1 MVPVYSSTAST
12 LPIYPSTNSTS
23 GTYSSNEVYLTACPC
38 RDDDELDVDEP
49 RSAWPLVLVPRLK
62 TCILPPRQM
71 TRVSMTA
78 WVRGRASQVMSH
90 RTLRRLG
97 TDLRR

>member
-1 MVPVYSSTAST
+1 MVPVYSNTAST
-12 LPIYPSTNSTS
+12 LPIYSSTNSTA
-23 GTYSSNEVYLTACPC
+23 GTYSTNEVYLTACPY
-38 RDDDELDVDEP
+38 RDDYELEFDEP
-49 RSAWPLVLVPRLK
+49 RPAWPLVLVPRLK
-62 TCILPPRQM
+62 TCILPPKQM

-78 WVRGRASQVMSH
+78 WVRGRAPRVMSN